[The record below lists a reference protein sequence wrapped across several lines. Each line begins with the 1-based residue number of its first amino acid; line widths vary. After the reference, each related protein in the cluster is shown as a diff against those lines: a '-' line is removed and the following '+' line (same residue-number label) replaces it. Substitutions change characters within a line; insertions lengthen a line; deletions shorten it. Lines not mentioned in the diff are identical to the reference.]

1 MAPSTA
7 SLHMSYFAIPGR
19 AELTCLLL
27 AYGNIDF
34 RDTQYTFEE
43 YGSVKTKHVGLYP
56 DDPFVSLEADSIVNT
71 IVELYDA
78 TYPVEFAEKDEVMK
92 RTTQETLN
100 HDVFPRTLE
109 RLEQRVQ
116 GPYFAGPTITFAD
129 VFLLD
134 SAENHVGS
142 FPGQLKLN
150 LAAYPKLGAIVA
162 TLHASHELKAHYAK
176 KSE

>member
-1 MAPSTA
+1 
-7 SLHMSYFAIPGR
+7 
-19 AELTCLLL
+19 
-27 AYGNIDF
+27 
-34 RDTQYTFEE
+34 
-43 YGSVKTKHVGLYP
+43 KHVGLYP
-56 DDPFVSLEADSIVNT
+56 DDPFVSLEADSIVNTIVNT

-109 RLEQRVQ
+109 RLEQRAQ

-134 SAENHVGS
+134 LAENHVGS